1 MKTNKATM
9 TIISV
14 AVRFIIVALVLF
26 LVLKGGMFAYNF
38 GYSVL
43 MDEAAAGAA
52 EGRSVQ
58 VTLLEG
64 SNAKDI
70 GEQLESLGV
79 IEDANI
85 FYIQSLFAGN
95 SKDLKGGKYTL
106 NTSMKPSEIMEILSA
121 GPEKQES

>member
-1 MKTNKATM
+1 MRINKATM
-9 TIISV
+9 TIISI

-26 LVLKGGMFAYNF
+26 LVLKGGMFAYDF
-38 GYSVL
+38 GYSIL
-43 MDEAAAGAA
+43 MDEAAASAA
-52 EGRSVQ
+52 EGRMVE

-64 SNAKDI
+64 SNARDI

-85 FYIQSLFAGN
+85 FYIQSLLAGS

-106 NTSMKPSEIMEILSA
+106 NTAMRPSEIMEILSE
-121 GPEKQES
+121 GPKSQE